1 MSKKKTYTFS
11 ENRQTQGGIT
21 STVLGIL
28 SLLILLVMGWLAWYE
43 KGNGGLYL
51 GSFGFT
57 SAVLSVCG
65 LVTGLL
71 SFRDKHLLHSFSK
84 AGSILNAFLL
94 VIWIFIILIGV
105 S

>member
-11 ENRQTQGGIT
+11 ENRQAQGGIT

-28 SLLILLVMGWLAWYE
+28 SLLILLVWYE